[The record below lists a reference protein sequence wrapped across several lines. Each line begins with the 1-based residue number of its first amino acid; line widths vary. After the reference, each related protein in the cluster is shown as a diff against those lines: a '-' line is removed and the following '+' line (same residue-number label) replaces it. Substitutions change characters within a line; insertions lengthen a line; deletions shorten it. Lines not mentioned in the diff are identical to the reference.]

1 MISPVGGG
9 SIPPLPQV
17 ENLPVKRAQ
26 LSWSGRAGLILF
38 AAAAAETRLFD
49 WVAPEATLEEPIE
62 LAGAICLLAYALLV
76 AGRHGR
82 GEALIRSAI

>member
-17 ENLPVKRAQ
+17 ENLQWALCSRQQ
-26 LSWSGRAGLILF
+26 L
-38 AAAAAETRLFD
+38 AETRLFD

-82 GEALIRSAI
+82 GEALIRSAT